1 MERKIEQPSRLER
14 NIIKVVKKDRE
25 GLKERYGRL
34 EREIK
39 RKEGRKGREGLKE
52 RYGKLEREIK
62 KEGRKER

>member
-39 RKEGRKGREGLKE
+39 
-52 RYGKLEREIK
+52 